1 MLDGLDDGA
10 KDGCPEGSIVERLA
24 VGDVEG
30 IDDGAI
36 DDPTVGFPV
45 GQKLLGV
52 RLVWFDGQKEGSKV
66 GHLVVGFIIGSMV
79 GSFVGAFDDIAE
91 GSIVGVQDGFT
102 KALL

>member
-1 MLDGLDDGA
+1 MDGNCEGWMLDGLDDGA
-10 KDGCPEGSIVERLA
+10 KDGCPEGSIVEGLA

-52 RLVWFDGQKEGSKV
+52 RLVWRMGRTTVFLMDRKKEAK
-66 GHLVVGFIIGSMV
+66 L
-79 GSFVGAFDDIAE
+79 DI
-91 GSIVGVQDGFT
+91 
-102 KALL
+102 